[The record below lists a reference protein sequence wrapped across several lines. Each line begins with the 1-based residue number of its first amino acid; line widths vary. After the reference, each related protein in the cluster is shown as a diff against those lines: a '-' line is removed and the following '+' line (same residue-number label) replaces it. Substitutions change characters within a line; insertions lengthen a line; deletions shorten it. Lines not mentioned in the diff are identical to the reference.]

1 VQERLPPEHGGELH
15 GHPFEHLLDGG
26 RVADERARHLE
37 APGRYV
43 AHGRLGV
50 VRYPLDE
57 VTRVFRLHV
66 EHLLVHL
73 LHGRAAAEY
82 TRGGQVPAVPG
93 VARGHHVLGVEHLLD
108 ELRHG
113 QRPVRLTAAG
123 RERREPGDEEVQPRE
138 RHHVDRQLP
147 EVGVQLS
154 GKPEA
159 RGHAAHDRRHQM
171 VQIAVRGRVQL
182 QRPET
187 NVVQRLVVD
196 AVRLV
201 GVLYQLVHGQR
212 HVIRFHD
219 GVGYLYNASI
229 NFRVDISLFIL
240 FHVRLVYV

>member
-1 VQERLPPEHGGELH
+1 VHVGLGLDELHLVHTLARVPVQERLAPEHGGELD
-15 GHPFEHLLDGG
+15 GYPFEHLLDGG
-26 RVADERARHLE
+26 RVADERARHLH

-57 VTRVFRLHV
+57 VIGVLRLHV

-73 LHGRAAAEY
+73 LHGRPAAEY
-82 TRGGQVPAVPG
+82 AGRGQVPAIPW

-108 ELRHG
+108 ELRDG
-113 QRPVRLTAAG
+113 QRPVRLAAAG

-138 RHHVDRQLP
+138 RHHVDGQLP

-171 VQIAVRGRVQL
+171 VQIAVRGRGQL

-187 NVVQRLVVD
+187 NVVQRLVVN

-201 GVLYQLVHGQR
+201 GVFHQLVHGQR
-212 HVIRFHD
+212 SVVRFYD
-219 GVGYLYNASI
+219 GVGHL
-229 NFRVDISLFIL
+229 
-240 FHVRLVYV
+240 